1 MNSRGFTLIEIVVV
15 MVLIAVSGAL
25 VYLNVGRSADQKQ
38 EKLFAQEMM
47 GLVKKAR
54 RTSMALSRPI
64 VFGISS
70 TDRFCWVDGSKTRLE
85 IPEKILI
92 QGEGIAHIDDDVKGI
107 YFYPD
112 GSSSGGELTL
122 SAGGRPFFGFRID
135 ILTGLITPG

>member
-1 MNSRGFTLIEIVVV
+1 MNSRGFTLIEVVVV

-25 VYLNVGRSADQKQ
+25 IYLNVGRSSGQKQ
-38 EKLFAQEMM
+38 EKLFAQEMV
-47 GLVKKAR
+47 GLIKKAR
-54 RTSMALSRPI
+54 RTSITLSRPI

-70 TDRFCWVDGSKTRLE
+70 TDRFCWIDGIETRLE

-92 QGEGIAHIDDDVKGI
+92 QGEGIAHIDDDIKGI

-112 GSSSGGELTL
+112 GSSSGGEFTL
-122 SAGGRPFFGFRID
+122 YAGGQPFFGFRID